1 LEHCRHEAATAY
13 EMPVAQRLI
22 DELLAI
28 LQVRIHGITKAS
40 QSFER
45 VPTVSSTHANHKPA
59 NRAKALAALGIN
71 VWSGNNYAIEVLR
84 HLRMD
89 EREDVLR
96 IGLAHYNTAEKL
108 ERTMAALNE
117 PLG

>member
-1 LEHCRHEAATAY
+1 
-13 EMPVAQRLI
+13 MPLAQRLI

-28 LQVRIHGITKAS
+28 PQVRIHGITKAR

-45 VPTVSSTHANHKPA
+45 VPTVSITHPNHKPA
-59 NRAKALAALGIN
+59 NLAKALAELGIN

-89 EREDVLR
+89 ENEGMLR
-96 IGLAHYNTAEKL
+96 IGLAHYNRAEEL
-108 ERTMAALNE
+108 ERTMVALNK
-117 PLG
+117 LLR